1 MLQNY
6 QNSFWHVLIHIL
18 RCSNIYDYVCMNMLY
33 TYLEYVQIFMNMY
46 RYVLQ
51 NEVMFFNTFHV
62 SETLLKL

>member
-1 MLQNY
+1 
-6 QNSFWHVLIHIL
+6 
-18 RCSNIYDYVCMNMLY
+18 MNMLY
-33 TYLEYVQIFMNMY
+33 TYLEYVQIFMNMF